1 MAKGSEYQKRQEGDA
16 TIFEVTPAPAPK
28 SALILAFG
36 IMCTGMWP
44 RFTGPPRLW
53 VFHDSDWRTT
63 FKKNDIHR
71 LILRNGVTD
80 KDLPGMATY
89 TTSESMAAG
98 MALRARMSLVSNSLN
113 VESGGKS
120 TLLAGGMDE
129 TTAYGL
135 LTDVRKIL
143 GFKEREYS

>member
-53 VFHDSDWRTT
+53 